1 MVSASKCAWVLALW
15 LRLAMLQGSGAQV
28 GAPSPSMDCTPALLS
43 LADCLTFVEQ
53 GSNVTK
59 PQGHCCSGFKKV
71 VKKEVACLCEAFK
84 GSSNFGISLNI
95 TKALTLPSA
104 CGVSTPPFSKCK
116 TPSPSSGAPAS
127 SGSASTVPTPSP
139 NSGARALSAP
149 SFVVVLAAAAVALFQ
164 SI

>member
-116 TPSPSSGAPAS
+116 IAGVPGA
-127 SGSASTVPTPSP
+127 
-139 NSGARALSAP
+139 AP
-149 SFVVVLAAAAVALFQ
+149 GMSLHPLGL
-164 SI
+164 IML